1 MSSEH
6 DYVSKILLIG
16 DAGCGKSSL
25 INRYIDGEY
34 NENYYNTIGVDF
46 KIKLFEKN
54 GKKIKMN
61 IWDTAGQEKFK
72 SLVSSYYR
80 NSDII
85 ILVFDLTNQ
94 NTFKNIDKWYSD
106 VEYCCNKDKIKLFLV
121 GTKSDVGKDKYIV
134 DEIMIKE
141 KCIQYDMKYYETS
154 AKKNHNLT
162 ELFNDI
168 FEELYYI
175 KAIKEENEKE
185 LNILEPEQINKTK
198 LCLECNLM

>member
-6 DYVSKILLIG
+6 DYNSKILIIG

-34 NENYYNTIGVDF
+34 NDNYYNTIGVDF
-46 KIKLFEKN
+46 KIKYFEKN

-94 NTFKNIDKWYSD
+94 ITFKNIDKWYSD
-106 VEYCCNKDKIKLFLV
+106 IEHICKIDNLQLFLV
-121 GTKSDVGKDKYIV
+121 GTKADVGIDKYVV
-134 DEIMIKE
+134 DQNMIKE
-141 KCIQYDMKYYETS
+141 KCLEYNMKYYETS
-154 AKKNHNLT
+154 AKKNYNLT

-168 FEELYYI
+168 FDEVYII
-175 KAIKEENEKE
+175 KAIKEEQEKI
-185 LNILEPEQINKTK
+185 LNILEPEKINREK

>member
-6 DYVSKILLIG
+6 DYNSKILIIG

-25 INRYIDGEY
+25 INRYINGEY
-34 NENYYNTIGVDF
+34 NDNYYNTIGVDF
-46 KIKLFEKN
+46 KIKYYEKN

-85 ILVFDLTNQ
+85 ILVFDLTNYIS
-94 NTFKNIDKWYSD
+94 FRNIEKWYSD
-106 VEYCCNKDKIKLFLV
+106 IEYICKKDNLQLFLV
-121 GTKSDVGKDKYIV
+121 GTKADVGKDKYVV
-134 DEIMIKE
+134 DEFMIKE
-141 KCIQYDMKYYETS
+141 KCLEYNMKYYETS
-154 AKKNHNLT
+154 AKKNYNLN
-162 ELFNDI
+162 ELFNNISDEI
-168 FEELYYI
+168 YNI
-175 KAIKEENEKE
+175 KVKEEQEKI
-185 LNILEPEQINKTK
+185 LNILEPQPENRQK

>member
-6 DYVSKILLIG
+6 DYNSKILIIG

-34 NENYYNTIGVDF
+34 NDNYYNTIGVDF
-46 KIKLFEKN
+46 KIKHYEKN

-61 IWDTAGQEKFK
+61 IWDTAGQEKYK

-85 ILVFDLTNQ
+85 ILVFDLTNHIS
-94 NTFKNIDKWYSD
+94 FRNIEKWYSD
-106 VEYCCNKDKIKLFLV
+106 IEYICKKDNLQLFLV
-121 GTKSDVGKDKYIV
+121 GTKADVGKDKYVV
-134 DEIMIKE
+134 DEFMIKE
-141 KCIQYDMKYYETS
+141 KCLQYNMKYYETS
-154 AKKNHNLT
+154 AKKNYNLN

-168 FEELYYI
+168 SDIIYNI
-175 KAIKEENEKE
+175 KAKEEQEKI
-185 LNILEPEQINKTK
+185 LNILEPPPENRQK